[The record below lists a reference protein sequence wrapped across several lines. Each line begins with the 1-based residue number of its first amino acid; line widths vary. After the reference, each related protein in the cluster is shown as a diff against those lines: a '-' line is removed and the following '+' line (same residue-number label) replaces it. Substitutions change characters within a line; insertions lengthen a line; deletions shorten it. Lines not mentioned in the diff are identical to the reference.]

1 MIQHHQLP
9 SEQVP
14 LAVASLRASLPEYEP
29 LLAFY
34 EHLFVAQENSRLE
47 ISLEPVIIE
56 PDVLALKRRER
67 LPLIDVTEFVFDPSA
82 GERLLIQ
89 ICRILQDSDNEM
101 ATAAARVAA
110 AVGSVL
116 VIEPLFRN
124 LLTGGDD
131 YYNETAGHI
140 GCDKQTLAFVAY
152 NSLKPSLAGCADQL
166 STYLK
171 DPAEWRSGLC
181 PVCGNLPA
189 IGTLD
194 AGGQRYLHC
203 SFCWHAWP
211 MPRVL
216 CPFCSNTDGKMLNYL
231 YSEAEKA
238 YRVNCCEKCRKYI
251 KEVDARSTHR
261 PIYPALEQ
269 VASLHMDIAARN
281 AGFESGIPLQLPID

>member
-1 MIQHHQLP
+1 MTEHHQLP
-9 SEQVP
+9 SEKVHQ
-14 LAVASLRASLPEYEP
+14 AVASLRASLPEYEP

-34 EHLFVAQENSRLE
+34 EQLFAAQEKSRLE

-56 PDVLALKRRER
+56 PDVLALKQRER

-82 GERLLIQ
+82 GERLLVQ
-89 ICRILQDSDNEM
+89 LCRILQDSDNEM
-101 ATAAARVAA
+101 AAAAARVAA
-110 AVGSVL
+110 AVGSDL
-116 VIEPLFRN
+116 QIEPLFRN

-131 YYNETAGHI
+131 YYDETAARI
-140 GCDKQTLAFVAY
+140 GCDKHTLAFVAY
-152 NSLKPSLAGCADQL
+152 NSLKPSLVSCADQL

-171 DPAEWRSGLC
+171 DPTEWRSGVC

-194 AGGQRYLHC
+194 TGGQRSLYC

-211 MPRVL
+211 MPRVV

-251 KEVDARSTHR
+251 KEVDARSTTR

-269 VASLHMDIAARN
+269 VASLHMDITARK
-281 AGFESGIPLQLPID
+281 AGFESGIALPLPID